1 MPLILPLCISEFVL
15 LELSLFLI
23 SLMFLVILALHTV
36 THLSKNSGCT
46 IRQCN
51 SLLRAL
57 YSFYMCSTMSLFLE
71 KVYFIYVKY
80 TSNKPMLIV
89 SDSCVQCFLYYIT
102 QRFHTFQLISQ
113 HWIIRID
120 LLLRMSN
127 NLDQIQRHF
136 QYVLMYY

>member
-1 MPLILPLCISEFVL
+1 MQTWQFLTSKFACLIGLKLKNVWFSFDGRQGYFIWRSSYLSCWNIVWRMPLILPLCISEFVL

-46 IRQCN
+46 IKQCN

-89 SDSCVQCFLYYIT
+89 SDSCV
-102 QRFHTFQLISQ
+102 
-113 HWIIRID
+113 
-120 LLLRMSN
+120 
-127 NLDQIQRHF
+127 
-136 QYVLMYY
+136 